1 MVSERILREISRDD
15 YFSCAVR
22 YFWDKRASQAKDQ
35 NDRGVRDQGFR
46 SEATGG
52 KHMNGFFSLIRNLL
66 VDIGVPEGDICTR
79 KRSLDLPGTSGRRSS
94 GILSLSNTILMERRN
109 WLPSLN

>member
-1 MVSERILREISRDD
+1 MVSDRILREISRED

-22 YFWDKRASQAKDQ
+22 YFWDKRASQAEDQ
-35 NDRGVRDQGFR
+35 DNRGVRDQGFR

-52 KHMNGFFSLIRNLL
+52 KHMDRFFSLILDLL

-79 KRSLDLPGTSGRRSS
+79 KSSLDLPG
-94 GILSLSNTILMERRN
+94 ILPCGEAVGPYRYQTLS
-109 WLPSLN
+109 

>member
-1 MVSERILREISRDD
+1 MVSDRILREISRED

-22 YFWDKRASQAKDQ
+22 YFWDKRASQAEDQ
-35 NDRGVRDQGFR
+35 DNRGVRDQGFR

-52 KHMNGFFSLIRNLL
+52 KRMDRFFSLILDLL

-79 KRSLDLPGTSGRRSS
+79 KSSLDLPG
-94 GILSLSNTILMERRN
+94 ILPCGEAVGPYCCQTLS
-109 WLPSLN
+109 